1 MLQNVTV
8 LGDRAFKEVIKFKKF
23 LSVGPNSTW
32 LVFLLGIRRQ
42 REKHQTHAHIKEGSL
57 EDTARRWAKNEVTD
71 DIKAADILNFDLDV
85 KTDKMCLLFKPPS
98 LQGLAN

>member
-42 REKHQTHAHIKEGSL
+42 REKHLKVTVRMQRRDHHKPTQT
-57 EDTARRWAKNEVTD
+57 
-71 DIKAADILNFDLDV
+71 
-85 KTDKMCLLFKPPS
+85 
-98 LQGLAN
+98 